1 MIARAF
7 LKPIGRILFEQRG
20 KSSSINSTRY
30 AELYPQ
36 NVEHIAIVDSAMT
49 SFHRIC
55 ISILSIGKRL
65 TRKFAL
71 RHSFCI
77 ETRPVAGQVQLSR
90 RC

>member
-36 NVEHIAIVDSAMT
+36 NVEHVAIVDSAMT
-49 SFHRIC
+49 SFHPMYFYTFARKKTDTKIRIT
-55 ISILSIGKRL
+55 SQFLY
-65 TRKFAL
+65 
-71 RHSFCI
+71 
-77 ETRPVAGQVQLSR
+77 
-90 RC
+90 